1 MTDPDVLRAVERL
14 AEMASERQ
22 DQDWVAQ
29 LEEVLAEH
37 LDRRYTVAVSSGTAA
52 LYSATEAIGIGPG
65 DVVVTTPYTFVST
78 TASILVRR
86 AIPLFVDV
94 EPTSGAMS
102 RTGAEQVVDAVQ
114 SGDSWRLLLPEPL
127 RAGARRVAAAL
138 PAHIYGIGAPVDV
151 FDPLVA
157 DAGLAIIEDAAE
169 ALGAEVGGETV
180 GGMGDVATFAF
191 SSGKQVFAW
200 QGGAIAT
207 DREDV
212 AMACREIRN
221 YGRDS
226 AGAVVRVGNNY
237 ALNPMA
243 AVLALHRLRA
253 LPEALRHRERMSECY
268 RDGLR
273 DVEWLRPIATP
284 PTTTRRAW
292 FGYPVLVEQPSLRS
306 GLLAHLSEAGIRFK
320 LYFSP
325 VHLQPFLDRA
335 GYRPGSF
342 PVAEALGR
350 TVVTFTITGDTTE
363 NEVAST
369 CESVRAWARL
379 GRGRGRDEVPTGE
392 RV

>member
-1 MTDPDVLRAVERL
+1 MIDPDVRREVERL
-14 AEMASERQ
+14 TEMASERQ
-22 DQDWVAQ
+22 EQDWVAH
-29 LEEVLAEH
+29 LETALAEH
-37 LDRRYTVAVSSGTAA
+37 LGRRYAVAVSSGTAA
-52 LYSATEAIGIGPG
+52 LYSATEALGIGPG

-78 TASILVRR
+78 TASILARG

-94 EPTSGAMS
+94 DPTTGAMS
-102 RTGAEQVVDAVQ
+102 RTGAERVVDAVR

-127 RAGARRVAAAL
+127 RTVARTVAAAL

-151 FDPLVA
+151 FDSLVA
-157 DAGLAIIEDAAE
+157 DAGLAVIEDAAE
-169 ALGAEVGGETV
+169 ALGAEVGGDTV
-180 GGMGDVATFAF
+180 GGKGDVATFAF

-207 DREDV
+207 DRKDV

-221 YGRDS
+221 YGRD
-226 AGAVVRVGNNY
+226 ATGAVVRVGNNY

-253 LPEALRHRERMSECY
+253 LPEALRHRERMAECY
-268 RDGLR
+268 RDGLG
-273 DVEWLRPIATP
+273 DLECLRPIVTP

-292 FGYPVLVEQPSLRS
+292 FGYPVLVEEPSLRS
-306 GLLAHLSEAGIRFK
+306 DLLAHLNEAGIRFK

-325 VHLQPFLDRA
+325 VHLQPFLDGA
-335 GYRPGSF
+335 GYRLGSF

-363 NEVAST
+363 DEVAST
-369 CESVRAWARL
+369 CESVRAWAR
-379 GRGRGRDEVPTGE
+379 RGRGFGRGEVPTGE